1 VTPSR
6 VSRVQGV
13 TLVELLIVFSIVG
26 LLVSLVAPSSV
37 NLMDKARAQEEWL
50 VLDRTID
57 ALSFKAYSEARN
69 IELTAKERTLEWV
82 VEGKPAGVLTL
93 SHLRFDKEQL
103 VKINPNGLADVPEIS
118 VLQADRRRSVRL
130 NRWLDGRG

>member
-1 VTPSR
+1 MPSR
-6 VSRVQGV
+6 VSRARGI
-13 TLVELLIVFSIVG
+13 TLIELLIVFSIVG

-57 ALSFKAYSEARN
+57 ALSFKAYAEARN
-69 IELTAKERTLEWV
+69 IQLRAKERTLEWL

-93 SHLRFDKEQL
+93 SHLQFDKEQI
-103 VKINPNGLADVPEIS
+103 VKINPNGLADVPEIF
-118 VLQADRRRSVRL
+118 VLQSDRRRSVRL